1 VKRALLAAL
10 GLALVAAPAA
20 GHPGHTPTVSIA
32 VYEYKPATITVVAN
46 DVVQWNWDGPD
57 VNHSVTS
64 DADSSEKFD
73 SGDPEEQGARQGT
86 QFTYFFTTPGTY
98 RYHCRVHKSMHG
110 TVVVRPGGAV
120 DTVRPRLSH
129 VRARVK
135 GRKAV
140 LKFKIS
146 ERAQVKARARREG
159 GAKTHSAYRFVSK
172 GRAKVKVKLGRRGTY
187 RVTLSAE
194 DPTGN
199 TSKTVAVTVRR

>member
-32 VYEYKPATITVVAN
+32 VYEYKPATITVAAN

-64 DADSSEKFD
+64 DAGSTEQFD
-73 SGDPEEQGARQGT
+73 SGVTNEQGA

-98 RYHCRVHKSMHG
+98 RYHCRTHDSMHG
-110 TVVVRPGGAV
+110 TVVVKPGGPV
-120 DTVRPRLSH
+120 DSVKPRLSR

-140 LKFKIS
+140 VKFKIT
-146 ERAQVKARARREG
+146 ERATVTARARRTG
-159 GAKTHSAYRFVSK
+159 SAKTHHSFTFVRR
-172 GRAKVKVKLGRRGTY
+172 GRAKVKVKLGRRGSY
-187 RVTLSAE
+187 RVSLSAE

-199 TSKTVAVTVRR
+199 SSKTVAVTVRR